1 MLQLSG
7 TAAGGVLIRKGI
19 KMQFCKRALAKGLLV
34 ILALAN
40 FAPAN
45 YSQQTDRAQDRP
57 TDIIRTSTELV
68 QTEVMVFDRHGH
80 FVTGL
85 KPEEFELTLNGAKQ
99 QISFFESVATG
110 SQVEAAQLAAARGVQ
125 PVKKERRKVAALP
138 EDDRGRVLFFFIDDL
153 HTGPASLSRAKK
165 ALTHFID
172 EQMNPNDQVA
182 IVSTSGQ
189 VGFLQQL
196 TDNPA
201 VLRAAIG
208 RLNNKQVKDGY
219 PGKTQISDY
228 MASQIEDYKNRQLL
242 AYLMEATKVEQ
253 QMGPGIRHGDHRPAA
268 SYSSLPF
275 IENRVNQINTQARLA
290 TLSTLEALKGL
301 MLSSSALPGRKVV
314 FFLSDG
320 FIVNERKSGVL
331 EALAAVTE
339 TARQSGVVVYTMDA
353 RGTSFNTGSSVD
365 VSSNDFADFSN
376 RKIGLSGEIGATQEP
391 LKRIAEETGGRAI
404 INSNAIG
411 DGIVQAIRETSE
423 YYLLAWRPDS
433 EEQRGAK
440 QRLQVTIKGRPEL
453 QVRLRNNLVRSPAPL
468 AKAENHGAPKSANAT
483 TTALANP
490 ATAPVKHDLVETL
503 SSLYPEKTIPVSL
516 SVGYVHAA
524 DAGPVLKLSMQID
537 RESLSLEPD
546 VKKSELDVI
555 GIAVD
560 DRGQVASFKQ
570 VLGVPAQ
577 TSESD
582 QRVTWNQQLSVKPG
596 LYQVRVAVGERGT
609 GRAGSAIQWV
619 EVPDL
624 ATAFELSSV
633 FLGERKADLPA
644 DHAGANTPAPV
655 TVDVDHHFARGSAL
669 RFQTYIYNA
678 SSGPQGP
685 QVAVEATVLRN
696 RQPVLT
702 VPGKVPVTNETARLP
717 FWSELSLKDLQPGH
731 YVLVLTAT
739 DQVANHTASQ
749 RINFVV
755 D

>member
-1 MLQLSG
+1 
-7 TAAGGVLIRKGI
+7 
-19 KMQFCKRALAKGLLV
+19 MQFCKRALAKSLLLV
-34 ILALAN
+34 LTVAN
-40 FAPAN
+40 FATAS
-45 YSQQTDRAQDRP
+45 YSQQTDRVQDRP
-57 TDIIRTSTELV
+57 VDVIRTSTELV

-110 SQVEAAQLAAARGVQ
+110 SQIEAAQLAAARGVQ
-125 PVKKERRKVAALP
+125 PVKKERRKVAVLP

-172 EQMNPNDQVA
+172 DQMNPNDQVA

-201 VLRAAIG
+201 VLRAAIS

-275 IENRVNQINTQARLA
+275 IENRINQINTQARLA
-290 TLSTLEALKGL
+290 TLSTLDALKGL
-301 MLSSSALPGRKVV
+301 MLSSSVLPGRKVV

-339 TARQSGVVVYTMDA
+339 AAKQSGVVVYTMDA

-376 RKIGLSGEIGATQEP
+376 RKIGLSGEIAATQEP

-440 QRLQVTIKGRPEL
+440 QRLEVTIKGRPEL
-453 QVRLRNNLVRSPAPL
+453 QVRLRNNLLRSPAPV
-468 AKAENHGAPKSANAT
+468 AKAENHGAPKSAAAAT
-483 TTALANP
+483 SGP
-490 ATAPVKHDLVETL
+490 AAAPVKHDLVETL

-537 RESLSLEPD
+537 RESLRLEPD
-546 VKKSELDVI
+546 VKKAELDVI
-555 GIAVD
+555 GVAVD

-570 VLGVPAQ
+570 VLSVPAQ
-577 TSESD
+577 ISEFD

-596 LYQVRVAVGERGT
+596 LYQVRVAVGERGS
-609 GRAGSAIQWV
+609 GRAGSAIQWI

-624 ATAFELSSV
+624 ASAFELSSV

-644 DHAGANTPAPV
+644 GNGGTPAPV

-669 RFQTYIYNA
+669 RFQTYVYNA

-696 RQPVLT
+696 RQRVLS
-702 VPGKVPVTNETARLP
+702 VPAKVPVTNETARLP
-717 FWSELSLKDLQPGH
+717 FWSELALKDLQPGH
-731 YVLVLTAT
+731 YVLLLTAT

-749 RINFVV
+749 RISFVV